1 MNLIEVRD
9 SKQYI
14 FHNKDVKDVFEICR
28 EIFCGNLDTIR
39 NNYKD
44 KDISIDAANAIQAIA
59 NLSSL
64 FEINTKGVT
73 NMNMCTALENL
84 KNEGKKEG
92 KKEGKIEILTQ
103 LVNDGLISISDAAE
117 KLNVSVGQFESLM
130 R

>member
-1 MNLIEVRD
+1 
-9 SKQYI
+9 
-14 FHNKDVKDVFEICR
+14 
-28 EIFCGNLDTIR
+28 
-39 NNYKD
+39 
-44 KDISIDAANAIQAIA
+44 
-59 NLSSL
+59 
-64 FEINTKGVT
+64 
-73 NMNMCTALENL
+73 MNMCTALENL